1 MSHPL
6 FTVVASITVPLIA
19 GINRNA
25 TAKLAAKTLGPSGS
39 SKGSRAFAATNPH
52 LNGLDYLVSGVGEC
66 RLFRLV
72 RQKWVRKTRLVHA
85 FRTMWEGDR
94 RSMAIVTISH
104 AAFTGGSAIAEQ
116 VAAALNYRSVNREVL
131 IEASQ
136 RYGIPEAKFEEV
148 LETQGHWWERW
159 LESLRLYRIT
169 LQAAM
174 CEVAQPGNL
183 VYHGRAGQELFPG
196 IRHVLKVLIVASM
209 DYRIEQVKA
218 QRGLADESARQFLKD
233 LDRVRGRRLRAL
245 FNIDWQDPTGYDLI
259 LNTSR
264 ITAEMAACLIAE
276 AARRPE
282 YRPTP
287 QSEKAFQDLTIAAR
301 VQAALI
307 TSPKTRNVILNV
319 TSDDGRVNIS
329 GILADPDLEK
339 EIVRVTKEVPGV
351 KDVTTDIEPPP
362 IEYMHP

>member
-1 MSHPL
+1 
-6 FTVVASITVPLIA
+6 
-19 GINRNA
+19 
-25 TAKLAAKTLGPSGS
+25 
-39 SKGSRAFAATNPH
+39 
-52 LNGLDYLVSGVGEC
+52 
-66 RLFRLV
+66 
-72 RQKWVRKTRLVHA
+72 
-85 FRTMWEGDR
+85 
-94 RSMAIVTISH
+94 MAIVTISH

-174 CEVAQPGNL
+174 CEVAQTGNL

-209 DYRIEQVKA
+209 DYRIQQVRA
-218 QRGLADESARQFLKD
+218 RRGLDTDNARQFLKE

-259 LNTSR
+259 INTSR
-264 ITAEMAACLIAE
+264 ISLKMAADLITE
-276 AARRPE
+276 AARHAE
-282 YRPTP
+282 FQPTAD
-287 QSEKAFQDLTIAAR
+287 SEKGFADLTVTAR

-319 TSDDGRVNIS
+319 RSDAGRVYIS
-329 GILADPDLEK
+329 GVLADPDLEK
-339 EIVRVTKEVPGV
+339 EIVRIVKGV
-351 KDVTTDIEPPP
+351 SGVVDVVTDIEPPP